1 MVESLIKDGGMGYR
15 TSLNLKSDEAYRLAK
30 ELSERTGKSMT
41 AAVIEALRERLERL
55 ERESRT
61 DRVERILAIGRD
73 CAKYWKEPYRSVD
86 HGDLLYDERGLPRD
100 C

>member
-1 MVESLIKDGGMGYR
+1 MTYH

-41 AAVIEALRERLERL
+41 AAVIEALQEQLARTTK
-55 ERESRT
+55 ESKAEF
-61 DRVERILAIGRD
+61 VERIMAI
-73 CAKYWKEPYRSVD
+73 AKGARQEWREPYRSTD
-86 HGDLLYDERGLPRD
+86 YGDLLYDERGLPRD

>member
-1 MVESLIKDGGMGYR
+1 MGYH

-41 AAVIEALRERLERL
+41 AAVIEALRDRLERL
-55 ERESRT
+55 GQDGQGSRLERL
-61 DRVERILAIGRD
+61 LAIARD
-73 CAKYWKEPYRSVD
+73 CAAHIQEPYRSID

>member
-1 MVESLIKDGGMGYR
+1 MGYH

-41 AAVIEALRERLERL
+41 AAVIEAMREQLDRLERDGQGSRF
-55 ERESRT
+55 ERL
-61 DRVERILAIGRD
+61 LAIARD
-73 CAKYWKEPYRSVD
+73 CAAHLPEGFRNLDYNE
-86 HGDLLYDERGLPRD
+86 LLYDERGLPRD

>member
-1 MVESLIKDGGMGYR
+1 MGYH

-41 AAVIEALRERLERL
+41 AAVIEALRDRLERL
-55 ERESRT
+55 GQEGRGSRL
-61 DRVERILAIGRD
+61 DRLRAIARD
-73 CAKYWKEPYRSVD
+73 CAAHIKEPYRSID

>member
-1 MVESLIKDGGMGYR
+1 MGYH

-41 AAVIEALRERLERL
+41 AAVIEALREQLERLEQECKGNRLERL
-55 ERESRT
+55 
-61 DRVERILAIGRD
+61 LAIARD
-73 CAKYWKEPYRSVD
+73 CAAHMQEPYRSID